1 MVYPLTSMAA
11 IRQWWVAPDCRLAIA
26 PVRHNIRTVGG
37 SLSITSWPCSRLLQ
51 VIGGTQQVRTYNATC
66 FYYTGSCFPVQRHP
80 SHFLPRL
87 HVLPD
92 YSRRRRNTTRS
103 VSTLS
108 GISTESVFS
117 SYGVKHQG
125 RLFSLGFPAYFL
137 YSGECPVA
145 GPAPCYVLAGAR
157 PDNRLQGQLPSN

>member
-1 MVYPLTSMAA
+1 MV
-11 IRQWWVAPDCRLAIA
+11 
-26 PVRHNIRTVGG
+26 G
-37 SLSITSWPCSRLLQ
+37 SVWLHFPSPASYFRWYLGINKSGQITPRAF
-51 VIGGTQQVRTYNATC
+51 TTR
-66 FYYTGSCFPVQRHP
+66 GSCFPVQRHP

-157 PDNRLQGQLPSN
+157 PDNRLQGQLPSNWFALAHMIGISWKKICSPLLSDEIEFKIS